1 MRGGYRKN
9 AGRKQGFAAK
19 NAEEAR
25 KLLSE
30 RLAQEIEPIADVLIS
45 QAKKGDIRAIKELFD
60 RAWGKT
66 PQNERLQSA
75 EQINGMRISFD
86 PSFKDMSDDLIKGYL
101 SDKEKDGLREL
112 IK

>member
-1 MRGGYRKN
+1 MRGGYRQG

-30 RLAQEIEPIADVLIS
+30 RLTQEIVPIADVLIS

-86 PSFKDMSDDLIKGYL
+86 PSFKDMSD
-101 SDKEKDGLREL
+101 EL
-112 IK
+112 IREYLQQDKAKEEMT